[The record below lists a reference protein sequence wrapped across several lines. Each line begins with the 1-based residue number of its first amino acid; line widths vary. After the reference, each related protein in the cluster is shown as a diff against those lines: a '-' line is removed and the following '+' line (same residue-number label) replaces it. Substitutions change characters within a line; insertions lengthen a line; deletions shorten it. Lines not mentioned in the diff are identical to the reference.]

1 MKIQYFIKT
10 VFTLWSTI
18 FFSSHSFAQ
27 QNWDILPYKN
37 YSDFKLLNLNKSIIT
52 INILYD
58 RMFPLANV
66 TEYTGLPET
75 NTDTIYPDHIM
86 QSYYEI
92 YNSAYLNVGM
102 IDPDAPRAFVRSI
115 YLPQINAHFSI
126 YL

>member
-75 NTDTIYPDHIM
+75 NTDTI
-86 QSYYEI
+86 
-92 YNSAYLNVGM
+92 
-102 IDPDAPRAFVRSI
+102 DPDAPRAFVRSI